1 MHAATGH
8 SFPLCFRRSAW
19 KQPSGTMQL
28 IVLGPRLSIVFVAI
42 EALLCQLPELRCIHG
57 AGSSEEE
64 GEECVR
70 LHTGKRLA

>member
-1 MHAATGH
+1 
-8 SFPLCFRRSAW
+8 
-19 KQPSGTMQL
+19 MQL